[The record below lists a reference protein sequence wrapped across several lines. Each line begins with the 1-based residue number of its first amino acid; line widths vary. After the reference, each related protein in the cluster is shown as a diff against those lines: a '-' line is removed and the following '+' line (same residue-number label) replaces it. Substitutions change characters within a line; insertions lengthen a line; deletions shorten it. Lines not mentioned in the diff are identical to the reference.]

1 MKKRLAIVLI
11 AGMLLFVLLACSI
24 GPLTIDLGLG
34 GDEDT
39 SSNGASAGGGI
50 EAGVNSPAPGAV
62 IPAGPSEIAYY
73 ATSVDGVA
81 TIELSVD
88 GEVLSTVSNPD
99 TSQQVVAL
107 KYTWEPTVS
116 GSHTIRVRA
125 MDAKGNWSNYA
136 AVSVTVE
143 SSQTGQQDSQPVEP
157 VQPAEQ
163 KPTDTPSATA
173 TPEDMTV
180 YNVKHNQDIFYWG
193 GGSCGSKEITI
204 EADITHPDDAYAG
217 MIFFRFWD
225 KEGAGLSSWSAAYPM
240 ARDSDEHFRITISSE
255 NIANYN
261 KFEFAV
267 MYYQIKIQSK
277 PPNAVVLAGTDVIKQ
292 VELHRCP

>member
-1 MKKRLAIVLI
+1 MKKNILLI
-11 AGMLLFVLLACSI
+11 TIILLLLTILLACSI

-34 GDEDT
+34 GDSDI
-39 SSNGASAGGGI
+39 SADGESGDGSVGGVEVGI
-50 EAGVNSPAPGAV
+50 TSPAQGA
-62 IPAGPSEIAYY
+62 IFPMGPVEIAYY
-73 ATSVDGVA
+73 ATSVDGIASV
-81 TIELSVD
+81 ELSVN
-88 GEVLSTVSNPD
+88 GEVLSTNTNPD
-99 TSQQVVAL
+99 PSQQVVAL
-107 KYTWEPTVS
+107 KYSWDPAAS

-125 MDAKGNWSNYA
+125 LDANGNWSNYA
-136 AVSVTVE
+136 VSTVTVE
-143 SSQTGQQDSQPVEP
+143 SSSPAQQDDQPT
-157 VQPAEQ
+157 QPAQ
-163 KPTDTPSATA
+163 LDPTDTPAATA
-173 TPEDMTV
+173 TPEFMTV
-180 YNVKHNQDIFYWG
+180 YNVTHNQDIFYWG
-193 GGSCGSKEITI
+193 GGACGSKEITI
-204 EADITHPDDAYAG
+204 EADITHPEDAYAG

-225 KEGAGLSSWSAAYPM
+225 KEGGGLSSWSSAYPM

>member
-1 MKKRLAIVLI
+1 MKKKLFLI
-11 AGMLLFVLLACSI
+11 AITALLLSILLACSI
-24 GPLTIDLGLG
+24 GPLTIDFGLG
-34 GDEDT
+34 GDSDT
-39 SSNGASAGGGI
+39 SSDGDNVEGSVGGI
-50 EAGVNSPAPGAV
+50 EAGINSPAQGAV
-62 IPAGPSEIAYY
+62 LPMAPFEIAYY
-73 ATSVDGVA
+73 ATSVDGIASV
-81 TIELSVD
+81 ELSVN
-88 GEVLSTVSNPD
+88 GEVLSTITNPD

-107 KYTWEPTVS
+107 KYSWDPAAP

-125 MDAKGNWSNYA
+125 QDAKGNWSDYE
-136 AVSVTVE
+136 VSMITVE
-143 SSQTGQQDSQPVEP
+143 ASQPAQP
-157 VQPAEQ
+157 NQPA
-163 KPTDTPSATA
+163 PTDAPSATA
-173 TPEDMTV
+173 TPENMTV

-225 KEGAGLSSWSAAYPM
+225 KEGEGLSSWSSAYPM